1 MNWRLQM
8 TNDTV
13 VAIMMLSAI
22 VATIIFIKD
31 IKFNKKQNK
40 KQTKKSC

>member
-1 MNWRLQM
+1 M